1 MKYVLLLFAFIL
13 LGCKEDVSAD
23 MKHFLSADVLI
34 PKHKMIN
41 CSDSVDL
48 GIDEQNYIYI
58 VNYIE
63 EYGCSKCKLSTMSE
77 LYRNNIQSKGTIL
90 LSIIQSEKTKIEET
104 HNIAKPIGLCGYVYL
119 DTCNAFLEANPQIP
133 DNELFH
139 TFVINNEGKVLM
151 VGNPFQ
157 NEKMEALFKKVIANE
172 QKKQKKKRPA

>member
-1 MKYVLLLFAFIL
+1 
-13 LGCKEDVSAD
+13 
-23 MKHFLSADVLI
+23 
-34 PKHKMIN
+34 
-41 CSDSVDL
+41 
-48 GIDEQNYIYI
+48 
-58 VNYIE
+58 
-63 EYGCSKCKLSTMSE
+63 MSE

-90 LSIIQSEKTKIEET
+90 LSIIQSEKTKIEEM

-157 NEKMEALFKKVIANE
+157 SKKMEALFKKVIANE
-172 QKKQKKKRPA
+172 QKKHKTKKPV